1 MQRIDRGIEISVFL
15 LQPGELGFE
24 LTLVFIGHV
33 RGGRNPMGVRFKA
46 VDALWKLSSLRAVI
60 ASDLGPSFTEL
71 SQDISTI
78 RYGIAQAR

>member
-1 MQRIDRGIEISVFL
+1 
-15 LQPGELGFE
+15 
-24 LTLVFIGHV
+24 
-33 RGGRNPMGVRFKA
+33 MGVRFKA

-60 ASDLGPSFTEL
+60 ASDLGPSLTEL